1 MRWSVTAVAAGPY
14 EVSYRVAA
22 GLNGKARAVLAGGDS
37 PAEGSFAG
45 TVSDKPNQTRVGA
58 DGKSVVN

>member
-1 MRWSVTAVAAGPY
+1 MRGSVTAVVAGPY

-22 GLNGKARAVLAGGDS
+22 GLNGKAKAVLAGGDS
-37 PAEGSFAG
+37 AEGSFAG
-45 TVSDKPNQTRVGA
+45 TVSDKPNQTRVGS